1 MGIEHG
7 LEVVIL
13 DQKLT
18 VALEHLHLTKTS
30 YKNTLQRLVANW
42 IYDLRQRDAFAV
54 PSCVRRYLKSATNSS
69 EFNRNKYVIK
79 ISHSSFGLIPRGTN
93 HKKKKIQAFFN
104 KTYRNRSNV
113 QRYHEKSHHLTQDF
127 TPELTLHAAG
137 NTNLNLRY
145 DLEHWATNQTS
156 KSSETP
162 PTSTTIGPDT
172 IDPRSPPHQRSCH
185 LGKGS
190 EGLGDDQSLLSA
202 WVLLM
207 MEEKQLRL
215 WGWPISIGAWFLWTI
230 SI

>member
-1 MGIEHG
+1 MRLLSHHASGDTWKAPPTAANSIEINM
-7 LEVVIL
+7 LEKYHIHLL
-13 DQKLT
+13 DWFHVT
-18 VALEHLHLTKTS
+18 RIT
-30 YKNTLQRLVANW
+30 R
-42 IYDLRQRDAFAV
+42 
-54 PSCVRRYLKSATNSS
+54 
-69 EFNRNKYVIK
+69 
-79 ISHSSFGLIPRGTN
+79 
-93 HKKKKIQAFFN
+93 KKIQAFFN

-113 QRYHEKSHHLTQDF
+113 QRYHEKSHHPTQDF

-172 IDPRSPPHQRSCH
+172 IDPRSPPQHRSCH